1 MIARLPNIINF
12 SQIFLEGNRM
22 GSTLAAKL
30 PAMSNATKLST
41 HKVHQ
46 FIKQC
51 WEASRSRVPSY
62 NKLLWNTNCTWYIN
76 QRVSV
81 DVIAVCV

>member
-1 MIARLPNIINF
+1 MHEAISFLIKSFRKKKDEITTMIARLPNIINF

-51 WEASRSRVPSY
+51 WEASQYMHTKP
-62 NKLLWNTNCTWYIN
+62 I
-76 QRVSV
+76 
-81 DVIAVCV
+81 